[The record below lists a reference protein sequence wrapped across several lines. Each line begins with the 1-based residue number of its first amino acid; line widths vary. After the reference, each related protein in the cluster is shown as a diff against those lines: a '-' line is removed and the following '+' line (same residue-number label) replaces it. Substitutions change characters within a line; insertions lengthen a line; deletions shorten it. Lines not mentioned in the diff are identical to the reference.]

1 MRLDGLIREIL
12 IATDGSET
20 ALEAARIG
28 VDIASRSRASVTA
41 VYVVDVFRLAR
52 LPGYAALPG
61 LKEKLLE
68 LMRREGERATDEVGS
83 MAIEAGVS
91 FRGILAEGDPGE
103 ELLRIARQSGA
114 DLLIAGSVGR
124 SAIDRFLLGSI
135 AEKVV
140 RQSGVPVLLVPKK
153 SSGRGAQVDEDAL

>member
-1 MRLDGLIREIL
+1 MGMRLDGLIREIL

-52 LPGYAALPG
+52 LPGYTALPG

-68 LMRREGERATDEVGS
+68 LMRREGQRATDEVGS

-124 SAIDRFLLGSI
+124 SSIDRFLLGSI

-153 SSGRGAQVDEDAL
+153 GLRQRSSGR